1 MSRRL
6 AALRRSL
13 DAMPSPVLTRKPYVT
28 PFGPAGTDLAIVE
41 QPIVDGGD
49 AGVVEDHCHA
59 VEHSIEFQVGS
70 QVVRGR
76 AAVCVSQGDGSA
88 ARHPAALRAVE
99 HRSRERRELRRAGLR
114 PGRGGASRGRRR
126 MSGRFASWAAL
137 AMAVGLGGA
146 APAPGQEQPG
156 APTTVAATVAGRPIA
171 MKDVD
176 DVVRAQLMDLRAREH
191 QLRGQALD
199 ALVAQALIEK
209 EAEARGTTPEAL
221 YEAEVESKAVVSE
234 EEARTY
240 YAANK
245 SRFGTSPEAEALAQ
259 IKARLGQQR
268 QGERRAALAREL
280 RAKYEVKVLLEP
292 YRVPV
297 EVGVAPVRGN
307 PQAPVTIIEF
317 SDFQCPYCV
326 RARPAVARVR
336 EVYGD
341 RVRFAF
347 RHFPLDFHQQAEK
360 AGEAVACAGEQGKF
374 WEMHDLLWTN
384 TAKLQ
389 VPDLKAHAAT
399 LGVDRAAFG
408 QCLDSGRYSHLVAG
422 DLEAGQGYGV
432 SGTPAFFVNGRPLV
446 GAQPFE
452 AFAQVIDDELARQ
465 GLTSP
470 GAAAK

>member
-1 MSRRL
+1 MSRR
-6 AALRRSL
+6 
-13 DAMPSPVLTRKPYVT
+13 
-28 PFGPAGTDLAIVE
+28 F
-41 QPIVDGGD
+41 
-49 AGVVEDHCHA
+49 VVW
-59 VEHSIEFQVGS
+59 
-70 QVVRGR
+70 
-76 AAVCVSQGDGSA
+76 
-88 ARHPAALRAVE
+88 
-99 HRSRERRELRRAGLR
+99 AGL
-114 PGRGGASRGRRR
+114 
-126 MSGRFASWAAL
+126 AL
-137 AMAVGLGGA
+137 TIGLGGT
-146 APAPGQEQPG
+146 APARGQEQPG
-156 APTTVAATVAGRPIA
+156 APPAVVATVAGKPIA
-171 MKDVD
+171 AKDVD
-176 DVVRAQLMDLRAREH
+176 DVIRAQLMDLRAREH
-191 QLRGQALD
+191 QLRSQALE

-221 YEAEVESKAVVSE
+221 YEAEVASKAVVGDA
-234 EEARTY
+234 EAQAY

-245 SRFGTSPEAEALAQ
+245 SRFGSSSEAEALAQ
-259 IKARLGQQR
+259 IKAGLGQQR

-280 RAKYEVKVLLEP
+280 RAKYDVKVLLEP

-297 EVGVAPVRGN
+297 EVGSAPVRGN
-307 PQAPVTIIEF
+307 PQAPVTIVEF

-347 RHFPLDFHQQAEK
+347 RHFPLDFHPQAEK
-360 AGEAVACAGEQGKF
+360 AGEGVACAGEQGRF
-374 WEMHDLLWTN
+374 WEMHDLLWTS

-399 LGVDRAAFG
+399 LGIDAAAFG
-408 QCLDSGRYSHLVAG
+408 QCLDSGRHSRLVAD

-465 GLTSP
+465 GVASP
-470 GAAAK
+470 GTAAK